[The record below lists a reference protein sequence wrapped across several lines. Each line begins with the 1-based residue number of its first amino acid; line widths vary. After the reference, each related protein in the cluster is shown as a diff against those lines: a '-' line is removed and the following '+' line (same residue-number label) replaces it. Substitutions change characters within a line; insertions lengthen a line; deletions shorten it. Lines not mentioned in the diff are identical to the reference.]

1 MFSYVIGHARAIE
14 AGVDLPAGAS
24 RLGNLDHDR
33 ARGENVPDMYIMLG
47 DASAAQV
54 FAEHAGFERALD
66 LR

>member
-1 MFSYVIGHARAIE
+1 MFSYVIGRARAIE

-33 ARGENVPDMYIMLG
+33 ARGENVPDMYITLG